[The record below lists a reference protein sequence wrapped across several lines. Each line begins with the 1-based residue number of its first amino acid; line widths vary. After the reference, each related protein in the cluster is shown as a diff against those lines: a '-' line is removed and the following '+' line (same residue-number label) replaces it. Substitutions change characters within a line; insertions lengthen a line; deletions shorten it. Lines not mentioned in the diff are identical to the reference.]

1 MVTGIVPHVG
11 GPILPPGAPTV
22 LIDFLPA
29 ATVTTM
35 ATCVGP
41 PDMIVMG
48 STGVMINFL
57 PAARLG
63 DPTVHGG
70 VIVLG
75 SFTCIIGE
83 TGSPSPG
90 MGGMGAVMAG
100 LAMAGSDVLSAVA
113 SAYSTPGSASSSA
126 NASPSPLTSTPQEK
140 LEIAKAFYNQTG
152 WSEEKISNHLRGIDF
167 NKPVE
172 VVTLKPGDVVKQ
184 WVDPKAGIGNYFD
197 ADAQPEELGL
207 YPASAVPRELKTFVV
222 SKETKVLKSTAAG
235 IRIDW
240 LKGVPP
246 VSVKGGAQ
254 QCFVLPKDNSNFV
267 PGGQKL

>member
-1 MVTGIVPHVG
+1 
-11 GPILPPGAPTV
+11 
-22 LIDFLPA
+22 
-29 ATVTTM
+29 M

-48 STGVMINFL
+48 SMGVMINYL

-83 TGSPSPG
+83 IGTPSPG
-90 MGGMGAVMAG
+90 AGGLGGVVGGM
-100 LAMAGSDVLSAVA
+100 VA
-113 SAYSTPGSASSSA
+113 SGATPLQTNPSVYSKAGSASDSA
-126 NASPSPLTSTPQEK
+126 NASPSPSASTPQEK

-167 NKPVE
+167 NHPVE
-172 VVTLKPGDVVKQ
+172 IAILHPGDVVKQ
-184 WVDPKAGIGNYFD
+184 WVDPKAGAGNYFD

-222 SKETKVLKSTAAG
+222 SKETKVLKSTAAS

-246 VSVKGGAQ
+246 VVVKGGAQ
-254 QCFVLPKDNSNFV
+254 QCFALPKDNSNFV
-267 PGGQKL
+267 PGGPKR